1 MFCKYCGRDIPETS
15 EFCPVCGK
23 KLKDESV
30 SVNTEEERKPAG
42 IVFALMLLALCGS
55 TVMDWGRVLMFGY
68 RLSIGLVITTV
79 MLAAGLALL
88 GRLIGQEKI
97 CTADYRLSDLLV
109 LLCVW
114 MVVPGL
120 MFRWELHL
128 VGYFLGVNAASAYW
142 TVQTV
147 IMPTIRLSAFWLTM
161 GLIVLGLGRRGNWQP
176 AKKQKLVLLMV
187 LALCSV
193 LGFLFAPQ
201 LAMVNDVPTEVVAMS
216 AQTARV
222 LSLFCWLWPL
232 VILQAFHRL
241 GTDKVGPVGAGAALV
256 GMQLAELF
264 LMTVFMAGRIGVPS
278 MGLMGYGPANA
289 LAPLFG
295 LLLLGVATRL
305 HKKKQG

>member
-15 EFCPVCGK
+15 EFCPECGK
-23 KLKDESV
+23 KLKKESV
-30 SVNTEEERKPAG
+30 KSTEERRPAG
-42 IVFALMLLALCGS
+42 AVLALMLLVLCSS
-55 TVMDWGRVLMFGY
+55 TVVDWGRVLLFGD
-68 RLSIGLVITTV
+68 RLHIGMLITTV

-97 CTADYRLSDLLV
+97 CTADYRISDLLV

-120 MFRWELHL
+120 MFRWELYL
-128 VGYFLGVNAASAYW
+128 VGYFLGVNASSAYW
-142 TVQTV
+142 TMQTF
-147 IMPTIRLSAFWLTM
+147 IMPTIQLPAFWLVL
-161 GLIVLGLGRRGNWQP
+161 GLIALGLGRRGNWQP
-176 AKKQKLVLLMV
+176 DKKQKLVLSVV

-201 LAMVNDVPTEVVAMS
+201 LAMLNDAPIDVLDMAAKM
-216 AQTARV
+216 ARM

-232 VILQAFHRL
+232 VILQVFHRL

-256 GMQLAELF
+256 GMQLGELF
-264 LMTVFMAGRIGVPS
+264 LLLIFLVVLHLDPVGFGIS
-278 MGLMGYGPANA
+278 KGLAS
-289 LAPLFG
+289 LFG
-295 LLLLGVATRL
+295 LLILCIATRL

>member
-15 EFCPVCGK
+15 EFCPECGK
-23 KLKDESV
+23 KLKKESV
-30 SVNTEEERKPAG
+30 KNTEERRPLGAAF
-42 IVFALMLLALCGS
+42 VLMLLVLCGS
-55 TVMDWGRVLMFGY
+55 TVVDWGRVLLFGY
-68 RLSIGLVITTV
+68 RISIGLVLTTV

-88 GRLIGQEKI
+88 GTMVGRGKI
-97 CTADYRLSDLLV
+97 CTADYRISDLLV

-120 MFRWELHL
+120 LLRWEFQLASSFGTDA
-128 VGYFLGVNAASAYW
+128 VGAYW
-142 TVQTV
+142 ITQTI
-147 IMPTIRLSAFWLTM
+147 IMPTIRLSAFWLVL
-161 GLIVLGLGRRGNWQP
+161 GLIALGLGRRENWQP
-176 AKKQKLVLLMV
+176 DKKQKLVLLVV

-201 LAMVNDVPTEVVAMS
+201 LAMVNDAPIDVLDMA
-216 AQTARV
+216 AKTARV

-232 VILQAFHRL
+232 VILQVFHRL
-241 GTDKVGPVGAGAALV
+241 GTDKVGPMGAGAALV

-289 LAPLFG
+289 LSPLFG
-295 LLLLGVATRL
+295 LLLLGAATRL

>member
-15 EFCPVCGK
+15 EFCPECGK
-23 KLKDESV
+23 KLKKESV
-30 SVNTEEERKPAG
+30 KSTEERRPAG
-42 IVFALMLLALCGS
+42 AVLALMLLVLCSS
-55 TVMDWGRVLMFGY
+55 TVVDWGRVLLFGD
-68 RLSIGLVITTV
+68 RLHIGMLITTV

-97 CTADYRLSDLLV
+97 CTADYRISDLLV

-120 MFRWELHL
+120 MFRWELYL
-128 VGYFLGVNAASAYW
+128 VGYFLGVNASSAYW
-142 TVQTV
+142 TMQTF
-147 IMPTIRLSAFWLTM
+147 IMPTIQLPTFWLVL

-176 AKKQKLVLLMV
+176 DKKQKLVLSVV

-201 LAMVNDVPTEVVAMS
+201 LAMLNDAPIEVLDIA
-216 AQTARV
+216 AKTARV

-232 VILQAFHRL
+232 VILQVFHRL
-241 GTDKVGPVGAGAALV
+241 GTDKVSPMGAGAALV
-256 GMQLAELF
+256 GMQLGELF
-264 LMTVFMAGRIGVPS
+264 LLQIFLAVLHLNPVGFGIS
-278 MGLMGYGPANA
+278 KGLA
-289 LAPLFG
+289 LLFG
-295 LLLLGVATRL
+295 LLILGAATRL

>member
-15 EFCPVCGK
+15 EFCPECGK
-23 KLKDESV
+23 KLKKESV
-30 SVNTEEERKPAG
+30 KNTEERRPAG

-55 TVMDWGRVLMFGY
+55 TVVDWGRVLLFGY
-68 RLSIGLVITTV
+68 RISIGLVLTTV

-88 GRLIGQEKI
+88 GTMVGRGKI
-97 CTADYRLSDLLV
+97 CTADYRISDLLV

-120 MFRWELHL
+120 MFRWELYL
-128 VGYFLGVNAASAYW
+128 VGYFLGVNASSAYW
-142 TVQTV
+142 TMQTF
-147 IMPTIRLSAFWLTM
+147 IMPTIQLPTFWLVL

-176 AKKQKLVLLMV
+176 DKKQKLVLSVV

-201 LAMVNDVPTEVVAMS
+201 LAMLNDAPIEVLDIA
-216 AQTARV
+216 AKTARV

-232 VILQAFHRL
+232 VILQVFHRL
-241 GTDKVGPVGAGAALV
+241 GTDKVSPMGAGAALV
-256 GMQLAELF
+256 GMQLGELF
-264 LMTVFMAGRIGVPS
+264 LLQIFLAVLHLNPVGFGIS
-278 MGLMGYGPANA
+278 KGLA
-289 LAPLFG
+289 LLFG
-295 LLLLGVATRL
+295 LLILGAATRL

>member
-15 EFCPVCGK
+15 EFCPECGK
-23 KLKDESV
+23 KLKKESV
-30 SVNTEEERKPAG
+30 KNKEERRPVGAAF
-42 IVFALMLLALCGS
+42 VLMLLVLCCS
-55 TVMDWGRVLMFGY
+55 TVVDWGRVLLFGY
-68 RLSIGLVITTV
+68 QLHIGLVIPTV

-88 GRLIGQEKI
+88 GRLIGQKKI
-97 CTADYRLSDLLV
+97 RTADYRISDLLV

-120 MFRWELHL
+120 MFRWELYL
-128 VGYFLGVNAASAYW
+128 VGYFLGVNASSAYW
-142 TVQTV
+142 TMQTF
-147 IMPTIRLSAFWLTM
+147 IMPTIQLPAFWLVL

-176 AKKQKLVLLMV
+176 AKKQKLVLLVV

-201 LAMVNDVPTEVVAMS
+201 LAMLNDAPIDVLVMAAKM
-216 AQTARV
+216 ARV

-232 VILQAFHRL
+232 VILQVFHRL

-256 GMQLAELF
+256 GMQLGELF
-264 LMTVFMAGRIGVPS
+264 LLLIFLVVLHLDPVGFGIS
-278 MGLMGYGPANA
+278 KGLAS
-289 LAPLFG
+289 LFG
-295 LLLLGVATRL
+295 LLILCIATRL

>member
-15 EFCPVCGK
+15 EFCPECGK
-23 KLKDESV
+23 KLKKESV
-30 SVNTEEERKPAG
+30 KNKEERRPVGAAF
-42 IVFALMLLALCGS
+42 VLMLLVLCSS
-55 TVMDWGRVLMFGY
+55 TVVDWGRVLLFGY
-68 RLSIGLVITTV
+68 RISIGLVLTTV

-88 GRLIGQEKI
+88 GTMVGRGKI
-97 CTADYRLSDLLV
+97 CTVDYRLSDLLV

-120 MFRWELHL
+120 MFRWELHF
-128 VGYFLGVNAASAYW
+128 VGYFLGVNASSAYW
-142 TVQTV
+142 TMQTF
-147 IMPTIRLSAFWLTM
+147 IMPTIQLPTFWLVL

-176 AKKQKLVLLMV
+176 DKKQKLVLLVV
-187 LALCSV
+187 LGLCSV

-201 LAMVNDVPTEVVAMS
+201 LAMVYDAPIEVLDIA
-216 AQTARV
+216 AKTARV

-232 VILQAFHRL
+232 VILQVFHRL
-241 GTDKVGPVGAGAALV
+241 GTDKVGPMGAGAALV

-278 MGLMGYGPANA
+278 MGLTGYGPANA

-295 LLLLGVATRL
+295 LLLLGAATRL